1 MSTSAN
7 KGECFKDRASNAI
20 MKSASANS
28 DRLFAGC
35 RGCNQVEKV
44 GGRELVMLTKVNGDS
59 CIYISAQQGHLDV
72 VKALLEVGRELVM
85 IMHNG
90 KTCLLISASKGHQEV
105 LKALLE
111 VGGREL

>member
-1 MSTSAN
+1 
-7 KGECFKDRASNAI
+7 
-20 MKSASANS
+20 
-28 DRLFAGC
+28 
-35 RGCNQVEKV
+35 
-44 GGRELVMLTKVNGDS
+44 
-59 CIYISAQQGHLDV
+59 V